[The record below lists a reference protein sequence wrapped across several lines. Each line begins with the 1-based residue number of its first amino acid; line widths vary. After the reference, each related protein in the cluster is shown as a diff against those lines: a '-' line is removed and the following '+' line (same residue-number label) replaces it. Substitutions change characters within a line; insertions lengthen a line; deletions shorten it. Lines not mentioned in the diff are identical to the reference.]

1 MLEQP
6 HFGRRLKRLR
16 LERGMSQ
23 AGLVGE
29 GLSTGYLSRL
39 ESGERPPTERAV
51 AYLARRLGVDASALT
66 GPSDGRSLTAVLAAV
81 TSAPPGTDDTAILS
95 RAVEEDAGD
104 DPAARWQA
112 LWLLSR
118 AADRDGDR
126 ERERVRLLELVEL
139 SDLLAAAELRTR
151 SRVRYAR
158 CTRALGDLRAAEP
171 AAVEALSVARAEE
184 LSVADTAAAVMVLID
199 IETELGRLEAA
210 ARHVDE
216 LERDLLPGATPAL
229 AAEALWT
236 AAMVSDRQG
245 DHAAARTRLET
256 ALELLRGEDDL
267 LRGEEDLLLWTRLRA
282 AATAAALQMSPPHVA
297 AADRWLSEA
306 AGVLGLIGTP
316 PQVQELRALQAHL
329 AFHQGR
335 LDDARGLS
343 HALLAEDDLLLS
355 YRDRVRLSV
364 LDGRLTILAG
374 RVDEGIAVLEQL
386 GRQATESGNLDLAA
400 HVWQSLA
407 TTLAGLR
414 SRRAPAGTPAPGHSG
429 GSRRSGGEGDD
440 GAAAGQREPS
450 FRR

>member
-1 MLEQP
+1 M
-6 HFGRRLKRLR
+6 
-16 LERGMSQ
+16 
-23 AGLVGE
+23 
-29 GLSTGYLSRL
+29 
-39 ESGERPPTERAV
+39 
-51 AYLARRLGVDASALT
+51 
-66 GPSDGRSLTAVLAAV
+66 
-81 TSAPPGTDDTAILS
+81 
-95 RAVEEDAGD
+95 
-104 DPAARWQA
+104 
-112 LWLLSR
+112 SR

-126 ERERVRLLELVEL
+126 ERERVRLLELIEL

-158 CTRALGDLRAAEP
+158 CTRALGDMRAAEP

-256 ALELLRGEDDL
+256 ALELLRSEDDL
-267 LRGEEDLLLWTRLRA
+267 LRGEDDLLLWTRLRA
-282 AATAAALQMSPPHVA
+282 AATAAALQMSPPHVV

-316 PQVQELRALQAHL
+316 PQVQEMRALQAHL

-374 RVDEGIAVLEQL
+374 RVDEGIAVLQQL

-407 TTLAGLR
+407 TTLADLR
-414 SRRAPAGTPAPGHSG
+414 SRRAPTGTPASGHSG
-429 GSRRSGGEGDD
+429 GSRPQPGG
-440 GAAAGQREPS
+440 
-450 FRR
+450 